1 MIGAISS
8 SSPDPRAVTHV
19 SAPQVL
25 FLAVVG
31 MSLPIAVGLWL
42 RARDG
47 EKKARRRA
55 QEAADASARAER
67 AAVWAAP
74 RVSRAR
80 TEVAKA
86 AKEAQL
92 RAQPVVEEARSRV
105 AEDYVPAA
113 HRAAVAAQAAA
124 GTEGTLTQRAQ
135 RIAVAAKNAA
145 LDIPEVPVKKKHPVL
160 KTLGWL
166 ALAGAAA
173 GAAYVVWRRSQP
185 VEDPWA
191 EEYWADSA
199 EDETVGVEGASTTE

>member
-1 MIGAISS
+1 MESS
-8 SSPDPRAVTHV
+8 DLIVQSRETIMACKTFAKKIDTDQFRQETAS
-19 SAPQVL
+19 
-25 FLAVVG
+25 LAEN
-31 MSLPIAVGLWL
+31 IA
-42 RARDG
+42 
-47 EKKARRRA
+47 
-55 QEAADASARAER
+55 ARAER

-74 RVSRAR
+74 RVNKAR

-92 RAQPVVEEARSRV
+92 RAQPVVEEARTRV
-105 AEDYVPAA
+105 VEDYAPAA

-124 GTEGTLTQRAQ
+124 GTEGTLTERAQ

-145 LDIPEVPVKKKHPVL
+145 LEIPEVPVKKKHPVL

-191 EEYWADSA
+191 EEYWADAA
-199 EDETVGVEGASTTE
+199 EDDAVEEGISAPAVPAE

>member
-1 MIGAISS
+1 M
-8 SSPDPRAVTHV
+8 DPSYLIVPSREIIMACKTFDKKIDTD
-19 SAPQVL
+19 QV
-25 FLAVVG
+25 
-31 MSLPIAVGLWL
+31 
-42 RARDG
+42 R
-47 EKKARRRA
+47 
-55 QEAADASARAER
+55 QEAASLAENIAARAER
-67 AAVWAAP
+67 VAVWAAP
-74 RVSRAR
+74 RVSKAR

-92 RAQPVVEEARSRV
+92 RAQPVVEEARTRV
-105 AEDYVPAA
+105 VEDYAPAA
-113 HRAAVAAQAAA
+113 RRAAVAAQAAA
-124 GTEGTLTQRAQ
+124 GTEGTLTERAQ

-145 LDIPEVPVKKKHPVL
+145 LEIPEVPVKKKHPVL

-199 EDETVGVEGASTTE
+199 EDEAGSAVQAE

>member
-1 MIGAISS
+1 MACKTFAKKIDTDQIRQETAS
-8 SSPDPRAVTHV
+8 
-19 SAPQVL
+19 
-25 FLAVVG
+25 LAEN
-31 MSLPIAVGLWL
+31 IA
-42 RARDG
+42 
-47 EKKARRRA
+47 A
-55 QEAADASARAER
+55 QAER

-74 RVSRAR
+74 RVSKAR

-92 RAQPVVEEARSRV
+92 RAQPVVEEARTRV
-105 AEDYVPAA
+105 VEDYVPAA
-113 HRAAVAAQAAA
+113 HRAAVAAQNAAD
-124 GTEGTLTQRAQ
+124 TEGTLTERAQ

-145 LDIPEVPVKKKHPVL
+145 LEIPEVPVKKKHPVL

-191 EEYWADSA
+191 EEYWADAA
-199 EDETVGVEGASTTE
+199 EDEAVGEGISAPVVPAE

>member
-1 MIGAISS
+1 MEPSDLIVQSRETIMACKTFAKKIDTDQFRQETAS
-8 SSPDPRAVTHV
+8 
-19 SAPQVL
+19 
-25 FLAVVG
+25 LAEN
-31 MSLPIAVGLWL
+31 IA
-42 RARDG
+42 
-47 EKKARRRA
+47 
-55 QEAADASARAER
+55 ARAER

-74 RVSRAR
+74 RVNKAR

-124 GTEGTLTQRAQ
+124 GTEGTLTERAQ

-145 LDIPEVPVKKKHPVL
+145 LEIPEVPVKKKHPVL

>member
-1 MIGAISS
+1 MACKTFDKKI
-8 SSPDPRAVTHV
+8 DTD
-19 SAPQVL
+19 Q
-25 FLAVVG
+25 
-31 MSLPIAVGLWL
+31 L
-42 RARDG
+42 R
-47 EKKARRRA
+47 
-55 QEAADASARAER
+55 QEATSLAENIAAQAER

-92 RAQPVVEEARSRV
+92 RAQPVVEEARTRV
-105 AEDYVPAA
+105 VEDYAPAA

-124 GTEGTLTQRAQ
+124 GTEGTLTERAQ

-145 LDIPEVPVKKKHPVL
+145 LEIPEVPVKKKHPVL

-166 ALAGAAA
+166 TLAGAAA
-173 GAAYVVWRRSQP
+173 GAVYVVWRRSQP

-191 EEYWADSA
+191 EEYWADS
-199 EDETVGVEGASTTE
+199 DEGEAVTVGDAAPAGEAAASNQ